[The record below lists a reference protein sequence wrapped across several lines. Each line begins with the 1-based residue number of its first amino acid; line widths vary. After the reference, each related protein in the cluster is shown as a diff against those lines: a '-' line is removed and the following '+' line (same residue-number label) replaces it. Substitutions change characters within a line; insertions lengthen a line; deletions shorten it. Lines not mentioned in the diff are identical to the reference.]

1 MKAIFLDIDGVLA
14 LSTNGFNFDTDCI
27 NRLRALVQETGA
39 KVVLCSSWKESDL
52 QKTVKN
58 LPPALKE
65 IISDQTPNL
74 PGKCKGEE
82 VLAWTET
89 NAVDSYVIFDDEP
102 EHYLVHQYA
111 LFMVTTDRRVGLTE
125 KKAKEALWILK
136 HNTKK

>member
-27 NRLRALVQETGA
+27 NRLKALAQRTGA

-52 QKTVKN
+52 QKTIKYF
-58 LPPALKE
+58 PTTLKE

-82 VLAWTET
+82 VQAWIEA

-102 EHYLVHQYA
+102 EHYFEYQYA
-111 LFMVTTDRRVGLTE
+111 LYLVTTDPRAGLTE
-125 KKAKEALWILK
+125 KKVKEALWNLER
-136 HNTKK
+136 NTKK

>member
-14 LSTNGFNFDTDCI
+14 LSTNGFNFDTNCI

-39 KVVLCSSWKESDL
+39 KVVLCSSWKESELKDS
-52 QKTVKN
+52 VKN
-58 LPPALKE
+58 LPPVLKE
-65 IISDQTPNL
+65 LISDQTPNL

-82 VLAWTET
+82 VQAWIEA

-111 LFMVTTDRRVGLTE
+111 LFMVTTDPRAGLTE
-125 KKAKEALWILK
+125 KKVKEALWNLER
-136 HNTKK
+136 NTK